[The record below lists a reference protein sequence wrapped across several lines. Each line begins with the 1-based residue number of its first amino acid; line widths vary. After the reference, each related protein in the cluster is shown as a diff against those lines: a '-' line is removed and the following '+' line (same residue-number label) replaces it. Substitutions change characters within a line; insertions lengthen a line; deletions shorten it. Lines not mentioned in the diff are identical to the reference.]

1 MLRRKV
7 ILPISF
13 LIAGTA
19 FAVVMVMPKTFSND
33 QVKKRQRKQASEEFV
48 RELKSIKTQ
57 MPEEVSS
64 KSTKWEL
71 MVDGSNT
78 ESLVACDSLVKLW
91 DKAMYPQVAAY
102 FYAKKAEKL
111 NTTEEWTI
119 AGKRFLAVS
128 AFSGEGNR
136 GWALD
141 NAQYAFEKA
150 LELDANNIEAKVKL
164 AASVVEAGQDPMKG
178 IGMLREIVAEN
189 PTNVE
194 ALMELGRFAMVSGQT
209 DKAIGHFQEVVKIE
223 PDIIEAKF
231 YLADAYAAA
240 GKGDSAKYYLDQ
252 YLLKVPN
259 DIIAQQAREYMK
271 LTYGLD

>member
-1 MLRRKV
+1 M
-7 ILPISF
+7 
-13 LIAGTA
+13 
-19 FAVVMVMPKTFSND
+19 
-33 QVKKRQRKQASEEFV
+33 
-48 RELKSIKTQ
+48 
-57 MPEEVSS
+57 
-64 KSTKWEL
+64 
-71 MVDGSNT
+71 
-78 ESLVACDSLVKLW
+78 
-91 DKAMYPQVAAY
+91 
-102 FYAKKAEKL
+102 
-111 NTTEEWTI
+111 
-119 AGKRFLAVS
+119 
-128 AFSGEGNR
+128 
-136 GWALD
+136 
-141 NAQYAFEKA
+141 
-150 LELDANNIEAKVKL
+150 DANNIEAKVKL